1 MSGDQTGNLIEQK
14 QTEFIGYLHNNITQP
29 YFQLEDEFPMPHI
42 FPIWPSPRIPE
53 KSFKMTDFSIP
64 HPCG

>member
-42 FPIWPSPRIPE
+42 FPI
-53 KSFKMTDFSIP
+53 
-64 HPCG
+64 